1 MCKSDNPPNCVVT
14 ISSSCEDRN
23 NILELGTNAIE
34 SLGSNINNVV
44 YASFSA
50 SGIKGFQR
58 GSTYLQNHDVDS
70 FSIISCD
77 GCGSYEFLNDRNLS
91 QDFAI
96 LKEKNVPIT
105 IIQGAQTYKGVY
117 ERLIN
122 NDYNA
127 YYLTVDS
134 SRRNHM
140 TTNYDMSDNL
150 LLYALG
156 EVDDIPENTCNY
168 QLFYKN
174 FDGTVDMENIRC
186 SDAGI
191 EEGYDKNK
199 YKDVLRVK
207 SLGLSNLDRYNDNDV
222 IGNGYVK
229 ADFNFITNSMNQIR
243 STISKT
249 TIATKTPTLPIA
261 GADGLLSTINGC
273 ISKYVDMT
281 AILYSKIN
289 QETEATMSYSQ
300 SIIDLDLYQ
309 KEQAKNITS
318 GVVTDNSLL
327 TGLTATAATNVI
339 NSNTN
344 TNINISTNNNPSTT
358 TSNQTNNQQTNTSN
372 SDGTITSN
380 NQTSNEEK
388 TNPND
393 QTTTEQ
399 PSNFTISGNDMIWKY
414 DDGSTLTLTVEN
426 NKITNMKFNYEFSS
440 NEEANNNVNNLLK
453 GIIDKENFDKVE
465 INDNKVQITIKK
477 EFFESKSVDEIKNL
491 YFKGGIK

>member
-1 MCKSDNPPNCVVT
+1 MIYQKT
-14 ISSSCEDRN
+14 R
-23 NILELGTNAIE
+23 
-34 SLGSNINNVV
+34 
-44 YASFSA
+44 
-50 SGIKGFQR
+50 
-58 GSTYLQNHDVDS
+58 
-70 FSIISCD
+70 
-77 GCGSYEFLNDRNLS
+77 
-91 QDFAI
+91 
-96 LKEKNVPIT
+96 
-105 IIQGAQTYKGVY
+105 
-117 ERLIN
+117 
-122 NDYNA
+122 
-127 YYLTVDS
+127 
-134 SRRNHM
+134 
-140 TTNYDMSDNL
+140 
-150 LLYALG
+150 
-156 EVDDIPENTCNY
+156 NY

-174 FDGTVDMENIRC
+174 FDCTVDMENIRC

-229 ADFNFITNSMNQIR
+229 ADFNFITNSTNQIR

-318 GVVTDNSLL
+318 VVVTDNSLL

-339 NSNTN
+339 NRDTSTNTN
-344 TNINISTNNNPSTT
+344 TNINTSIT

-372 SDGTITSN
+372 SNGTTASN

-388 TNPND
+388 TNPNN

-399 PSNFTISGNDMIWKY
+399 PSNLTISGNDMIWKY

-453 GIIDKENFDKVE
+453 GIIDKENFDKAE